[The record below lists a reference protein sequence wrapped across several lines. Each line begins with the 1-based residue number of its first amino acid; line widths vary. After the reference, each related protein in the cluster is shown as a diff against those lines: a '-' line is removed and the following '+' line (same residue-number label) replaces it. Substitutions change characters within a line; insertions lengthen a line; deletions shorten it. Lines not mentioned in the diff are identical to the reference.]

1 MKIIVYGKES
11 CSFCNK
17 AKQLLE
23 SKNLPYTYIDVLK
36 DINYAE
42 LLELKTKF
50 NMNTVPMIVIN
61 DELIG
66 GYTDLAKLDLPNK

>member
-11 CSFCNK
+11 CSFCAR

-23 SKNLPYTYIDVLK
+23 SKNLSYTYIDVLK

-42 LLELKTKF
+42 LIELKTKF

-66 GYTDLAKLDLPNK
+66 GYTDLAKLDLPTE